1 MRKNFAQ
8 ILEDAKI
15 DIKNEYQKFYDIFY
29 NSKVGQK
36 SIYQIM
42 NECFSGFYFRGTCLS
57 LDEFNQQNGFQYD
70 EYPTDITVDDLVGFI
85 EYIYNLIVG
94 YQSAVGGFNAF
105 DVNNPGIN
113 TNFFYD
119 QINRVAEAIGYM
131 YTNYNGM
138 TIFVEKSPE
147 AISVAES
154 NLIPDELSYKLISYN
169 HYSMKGNLIGKKETI
184 LRLANILEGKRDVLH
199 KANSIL
205 ENDLF
210 YIFNNFD
217 LRHNNYDS
225 SSKNYK
231 SVIAQMDKNV
241 LEEWYD
247 ETYQMCLLAFM
258 TIDNV
263 ERKNKFDN
271 IKKAIENN

>member
-29 NSKVGQK
+29 NSKIGQK
-36 SIYQIM
+36 SVYQIID
-42 NECFSGFYFRGTCLS
+42 ECFAWFYFRGTCLS
-57 LDEFNQQNGFQYD
+57 LEEFNQQNGFQYD
-70 EYPTDITVDDLVGFI
+70 KYPTDITIYGLVGFM

-94 YQSAVGGFNAF
+94 YQSITGGFNVFGA
-105 DVNNPGIN
+105 NSGGIN
-113 TNFFYD
+113 INLFYD
-119 QINRVAEAIGYM
+119 QINRVAEKIGYM
-131 YTNYNGM
+131 HTNYNGI

-147 AISVAES
+147 AIAVAES
-154 NLIPDELSYKLISYN
+154 NLIPDEFSYKLISYN
-169 HYSMKGNLIGKKETI
+169 HYSMRGNLIAKKETI
-184 LRLANILEGKRDVLH
+184 LRLANILEGKRHILR
-199 KANSIL
+199 KENPIL

-217 LRHNNYDS
+217 LRHNNCDS
-225 SSKNYK
+225 SSKKYK
-231 SVIAQMDKNV
+231 SVVAQMDKNV

-258 TIDNV
+258 IIDNV
-263 ERKNKFDN
+263 ERKNKFDDLKN
-271 IKKAIENN
+271 Q